1 MIKVFIPGPYSI
13 PIWRQFPDS
22 KRYVWKNCEFYFEEP
37 KEYDYLVVW
46 GLEKELSTLCPKE
59 KRLCFLGEPPYVKR
73 YTKAFRE
80 QFGYVFGCQP
90 KMIRRGEMQKLMPT
104 LAWYIYVLSGF

>member
-90 KMIRRGEMQKLMPT
+90 KMIR
-104 LAWYIYVLSGF
+104 

>member
-37 KEYDYLVVW
+37 KEFTHIK
-46 GLEKELSTLCPKE
+46 KESTEESKVI
-59 KRLCFLGEPPYVKR
+59 KDW
-73 YTKAFRE
+73 
-80 QFGYVFGCQP
+80 
-90 KMIRRGEMQKLMPT
+90 
-104 LAWYIYVLSGF
+104 LAADPESHFDHTLSGKDNFLLLPEVFSMGVEDSDETV

>member
-59 KRLCFLGEPPYVKR
+59 KRLCLDSILQ
-73 YTKAFRE
+73 TTIAISTNSSSFRNMNR
-80 QFGYVFGCQP
+80 V
-90 KMIRRGEMQKLMPT
+90 
-104 LAWYIYVLSGF
+104 

>member
-1 MIKVFIPGPYSI
+1 M
-13 PIWRQFPDS
+13 
-22 KRYVWKNCEFYFEEP
+22 
-37 KEYDYLVVW
+37 
-46 GLEKELSTLCPKE
+46 
-59 KRLCFLGEPPYVKR
+59 KR

-104 LAWYIYVLSGF
+104 LAWMAGCKNRNQCFYG

>member
-1 MIKVFIPGPYSI
+1 MLYGGLK
-13 PIWRQFPDS
+13 
-22 KRYVWKNCEFYFEEP
+22 KNCQHCVR
-37 KEYDYLVVW
+37 K
-46 GLEKELSTLCPKE
+46 K

-104 LAWYIYVLSGF
+104 LAWMAGCKIGTNVSMDDLVHICPIRILNTTNQKNNG

>member
-46 GLEKELSTLCPKE
+46 GLKKNCQHCVRK
-59 KRLCFLGEPPYVKR
+59 KKD
-73 YTKAFRE
+73 
-80 QFGYVFGCQP
+80 YVF
-90 KMIRRGEMQKLMPT
+90 
-104 LAWYIYVLSGF
+104 